1 MVQNRVTHHIYT
13 SSQLH
18 LDPLYTNNTDLDSE
32 FGNQTWGPTLDPP
45 VTLTTTSAVSTTE
58 TTTVTSTPETTTS
71 ITTTTTTTT
80 SPSTN
85 QPSTLFTS
93 TISSNTSAQTTTPR
107 IAEPPNSDSL
117 KSDNTDLYIIIAI
130 ICGVPI
136 ILLIIICICR
146 YSR

>member
-71 ITTTTTTTT
+71 ITTTTHNNNIPFHKPTFN
-80 SPSTN
+80 SIYFYH
-85 QPSTLFTS
+85 LFKYV
-93 TISSNTSAQTTTPR
+93 SSNHYTK
-107 IAEPPNSDSL
+107 NS
-117 KSDNTDLYIIIAI
+117 
-130 ICGVPI
+130 
-136 ILLIIICICR
+136 
-146 YSR
+146 